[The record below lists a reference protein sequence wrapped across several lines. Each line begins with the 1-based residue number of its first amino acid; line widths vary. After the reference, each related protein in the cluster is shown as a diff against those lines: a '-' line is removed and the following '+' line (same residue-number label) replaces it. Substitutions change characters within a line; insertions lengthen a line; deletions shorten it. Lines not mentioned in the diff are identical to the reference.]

1 MDPSLIEL
9 TTVPG
14 LLPPRQARSRKA
26 VCDLVEAA
34 LRMLATHDF
43 DSLSVVDLCAEAGL
57 TTGAFY
63 KRFPGKELFV
73 EYLQRLVVAEVRA
86 GIDTGLAAQRWG
98 GLALR
103 DFLGRTVG
111 GTVRWY
117 RRYEGFVRASLRY
130 AESHPE
136 SWSPMRETGAR
147 YAATVEPIVLR
158 IVARPG
164 APALRDA
171 IRFAVQMMLGT
182 LNSMVLI
189 DPGPFRL
196 RDDRTIGMLTEA
208 VATLVEA
215 AGAGAAPAAASP
227 GGARRRMRG

>member
-73 EYLQRLVVAEVRA
+73 EYLQRLVVAEVRR
-86 GIDTGLAAQRWG
+86 GIDTSLSVQRWG
-98 GLALR
+98 GLPLR
-103 DFLGRTVG
+103 GFLGRTVG

-117 RRYEGFVRASLRY
+117 RRHEGFVRASLRY
-130 AESHPE
+130 ADAHPE

-147 YAATVEPIVLR
+147 YAATIEPIVLH

-164 APALRDA
+164 SPGVADA
-171 IRFAVQMMLGT
+171 IRFATQMMLGT

-196 RDDRTIGMLTEA
+196 RDDRTVGMLTEA

-215 AGAGAAPAAASP
+215 A
-227 GGARRRMRG
+227 ARGTDGLRG

>member
-1 MDPSLIEL
+1 VDPALIE
-9 TTVPG
+9 TVSVPG

-26 VCDLVEAA
+26 VSDLVEAA

-43 DSLSVVDLCAEAGL
+43 ETLSVAELCAEAGL

-63 KRFPGKELFV
+63 KRFPSKELFV

-215 AGAGAAPAAASP
+215 AGAGAAPAAQSP
-227 GGARRRMRG
+227 GGARRGMRG